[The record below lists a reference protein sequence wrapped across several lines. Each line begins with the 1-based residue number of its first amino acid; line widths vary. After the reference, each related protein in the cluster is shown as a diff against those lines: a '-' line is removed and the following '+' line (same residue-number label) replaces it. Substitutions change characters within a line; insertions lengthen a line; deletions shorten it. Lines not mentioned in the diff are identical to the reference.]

1 MNINATLI
9 GQTIAFF
16 IFVWFVMKYIWPP
29 IISALDER
37 KQKIAEGLAAAD
49 RGQAEQV
56 LAKER
61 AASHI
66 KEAKVE
72 AASIIGQAEKRRS
85 EIVEDAKV
93 TAIEE
98 GERLKAAAQAEIEQE
113 IQRAKETLRVQVAAV
128 ALAGA
133 EKIVSKE
140 INQSVHQKTLDDLVA
155 QI

>member
-93 TAIEE
+93 TAVEE
-98 GERLKAAAQAEIEQE
+98 GGRLKAAAQAEIEQE
-113 IQRAKETLRVQVAAV
+113 VQRAKEILRVQVAAV